1 MFEEKVNEYIS
12 CICYSNTCIHMC
24 LIVSCRKSNLWF
36 LLLNRWFVLEIIN
49 WTLHGSEGE
58 NYDNEVL
65 PTENENEQ
73 MILQMIAVYY
83 PKNEL
88 PSTDAKMFWRI
99 YIFASYWQTE
109 TAT

>member
-1 MFEEKVNEYIS
+1 
-12 CICYSNTCIHMC
+12 MC
-24 LIVSCRKSNLWF
+24 LIVSCRKSNLWY
-36 LLLNRWFVLEIIN
+36 LLLNKWFVLEIIN

-88 PSTDAKMFWRI
+88 PFTDAKMFWRI